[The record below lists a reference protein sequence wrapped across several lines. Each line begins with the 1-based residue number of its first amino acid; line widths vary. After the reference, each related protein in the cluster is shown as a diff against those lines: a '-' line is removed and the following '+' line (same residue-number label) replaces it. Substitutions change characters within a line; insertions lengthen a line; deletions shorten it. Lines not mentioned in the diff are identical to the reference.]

1 MKRIWDVLVLTL
13 AINFL
18 LLAGL
23 VGWMYQG
30 GHLDKGRVAKIKE
43 VLYPPPS
50 SAAPVTQPTDRA
62 TTRPT
67 LQLDELLAKHSSMT
81 AGQQVDFV
89 RQTFDT
95 QMAQLD
101 RRTRELADLKAQ
113 IDLANSKLVSDR
125 AAVDAD
131 RKKLTEQQAQA
142 GKLATDQGFQD
153 TLNLY
158 NAMPA
163 KQVKTIFMT
172 LNDDAMLQYMQAMEP
187 RTATKVIKEF
197 KTAEEVDRVQR
208 ILELMRKGQ
217 PTTREGIN

>member
-18 LLAGL
+18 LLAGS
-23 VGWMYQG
+23 VAWMYQG
-30 GHLDKGRVAKIKE
+30 GRLDKARVAKIKE
-43 VLYPPPS
+43 VLFPPPI
-50 SAAPVTQPTDRA
+50 SAAAVTQSADP

-101 RRTRELADLKAQ
+101 RRTRELGDLKAQ
-113 IDLANSKLVSDR
+113 IDLANSKLVADR
-125 AAVDAD
+125 AALDGD
-131 RKKLTEQQAQA
+131 RKKLSEQQAQA
-142 GKLATDQGFQD
+142 QKLATDQGFQD

-217 PTTREGIN
+217 PTTREGNN